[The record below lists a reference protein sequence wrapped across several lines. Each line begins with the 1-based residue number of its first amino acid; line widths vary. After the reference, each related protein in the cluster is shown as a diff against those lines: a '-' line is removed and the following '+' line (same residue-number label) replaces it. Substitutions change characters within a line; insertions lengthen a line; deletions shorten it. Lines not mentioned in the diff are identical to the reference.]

1 MRPEGTVT
9 VVTRQRSAVPYD
21 ADDEAVLLGA
31 ALATRPAAE
40 VVATQTTTADFHDPY
55 HQRVRDAIATL
66 YAAGEPVEVAT
77 VASDLARHN
86 GVADLALAK
95 KRLWT
100 LREACAAPSN
110 FSVYL
115 QSVREW
121 TKRRAAL
128 TLAIDLDR
136 IAHAGGSL
144 VRPLETQL
152 EEVRGDLSRLMD
164 TDAGAAVHERLMSGG
179 LFVAGAEL
187 GAGPLH
193 GDGDDVLHA
202 AGEPTLVVAGTGLG
216 KSTYAQNYM
225 LHRVS
230 LRTEPWLGLPVAP
243 LPLDRSILYIAA
255 DRPRQIQRS
264 LRRMVSTLDYPVM
277 DEAIVFWRG
286 PLPFLINQDPL
297 RLAAFVR
304 ALEISTKRQ
313 FDEVVLDSLKD
324 VAVDLA
330 KDEGGSAVAVALAR
344 LVADDRNVLVLHH
357 ERKAERVAKKA
368 PGSIDDIYGSQFLGA
383 CAGNVI
389 YLYGEP
395 GAHILTLH
403 HLKQSSDQ
411 VGPLTLR
418 HDHTTGRLELE
429 ASPDLLAVLRRRP
442 QGMTAKDACLTLYSD
457 ENPVANTIEK
467 ARRRL
472 DRLVNDRLAWRRDGI
487 PGTPNC
493 YFPSETRHGQ

>member
-1 MRPEGTVT
+1 M
-9 VVTRQRSAVPYD
+9 TRQRSIPYD

-40 VVATQTTTADFHDPY
+40 LVATQTGPADFHDPY
-55 HQRVRDAIATL
+55 HRRVRDAIATL

-77 VASDLARHN
+77 VASDLARRN
-86 GVADLALAK
+86 GVADLDLAK
-95 KRLWT
+95 KRLWS

-110 FSVYL
+110 VTVYL

-128 TLAIDLDR
+128 SVALELTR
-136 IAHAGGSL
+136 IALAGGSVL
-144 VRPLETQL
+144 APLDSQL
-152 EEVRGDLSRLMD
+152 EGVRVDLNRIVD

-179 LFVAGAEL
+179 TFVAGAEL
-187 GAGPLH
+187 GPGPLH

-202 AGEPTLVVAGTGLG
+202 AGEPTLVVARTGLG
-216 KSTYAQNYM
+216 KSTYAQNYL
-225 LHRVS
+225 LHRVA
-230 LRTEPWLGLPVAP
+230 LRIEPWLGLPVAP
-243 LPLDRSILYIAA
+243 LPINRSILYIAA

-264 LRRMVSTLDYPVM
+264 LRRMVSTIDYPIL
-277 DEAIVFWRG
+277 DEGVLFWRG

-304 ALEISTKRQ
+304 ALEVSTKRQ

-357 ERKAERVAKKA
+357 ERKGERIAKKV

-411 VGPLTLR
+411 VGPLTIR
-418 HDHTTGRLELE
+418 HDHTTGRLDLE
-429 ASPDLLAVLRRRP
+429 SSPNLLAVLRRRP
-442 QGMTAKDACLTLYSD
+442 QGMTAKDACLTLYGD
-457 ENPVANTIEK
+457 ENPSANTIEK

-472 DRLVNDRLAWRRDGI
+472 DRLVNDGLARRRDAL
-487 PGTPNC
+487 PGVANSYAAC
-493 YFPSETRHGQ
+493 ETRHAEEGI